1 MKKKNFLRMLLRFFT
16 NSIIVVMLLCVTS
29 CFYKKIPL
37 SYSIKD
43 VSLQRITIDEDS
55 ILSNKKIYLWTTQ
68 IEIAKTKRL
77 SVIKYGGIP
86 PYREGCEDSIIS
98 LSIESKDGVCL
109 NDKFHSIIPMDEKD
123 KRGRLVQLCGTDTIN
138 YVWWNRDVAAQKEDL
153 GKGRDFRSFLPCCL
167 LIFED
172 SETIPHTIRFTFPDR
187 KVESMVNNTPI
198 HYKCLKKYP
207 SVDRKGAE

>member
-1 MKKKNFLRMLLRFFT
+1 MLFY
-16 NSIIVVMLLCVTS
+16 VTS
-29 CFYKKIPL
+29 CFFDKIPQ
-37 SYSIKD
+37 SYRIKD
-43 VSLQRITIDEDS
+43 VSFQRIIIDEDS
-55 ILSNKKIYLWTTQ
+55 ILSPKKIYLWTTQ
-68 IEIAKTKRL
+68 IEVAKTKIL
-77 SVIKYGGIP
+77 PFYYGGTP
-86 PYREGCEDSIIS
+86 PFPEGCEDSIIS
-98 LSIESKDGVCL
+98 LSIESEDGICL

-172 SETIPHTIRFTFPDR
+172 SDTIPHAIRFTFPDR

-207 SVDRKGAE
+207 SVDRNGVE

>member
-1 MKKKNFLRMLLRFFT
+1 MKKKNLIRRLFKLFLKSAVIIMLFY
-16 NSIIVVMLLCVTS
+16 VTS
-29 CFYKKIPL
+29 CFFDKIPQ
-37 SYSIKD
+37 SYRIKD
-43 VSLQRITIDEDS
+43 VSFQRIAIDEDS

-68 IEIAKTKRL
+68 IEVGKTKIL
-77 SVIKYGGIP
+77 PFYYGGTP
-86 PYREGCEDSIIS
+86 PFPEGCEDSIIS
-98 LSIESKDGVCL
+98 LSIESEDGICL

-172 SETIPHTIRFTFPDR
+172 SDTIPHIIRFTFPDR

-198 HYKCLKKYP
+198 HYKRLEK
-207 SVDRKGAE
+207 D

>member
-43 VSLQRITIDEDS
+43 VSLQRITIDDS

-68 IEIAKTKRL
+68 IEVGKTKIL
-77 SVIKYGGIP
+77 PFYYGGTP
-86 PYREGCEDSIIS
+86 PFPEGCEDSIIS
-98 LSIESKDGVCL
+98 LSIESEDGICL
-109 NDKFHSIIPMDEKD
+109 NDKFHSIIPYEGGKETDMV
-123 KRGRLVQLCGTDTIN
+123 RICGSDTIEEIR
-138 YVWWNRDVAAQKEDL
+138 WARDISIQIDILQKGHDWRGL
-153 GKGRDFRSFLPCCL
+153 YKKCL

-172 SETIPHTIRFTFPDR
+172 SDTIPHIIRFTFPDR

-207 SVDRKGAE
+207 SVDRNGVE

>member
-1 MKKKNFLRMLLRFFT
+1 MKKKIFLRILFNLFMK
-16 NSIIVVMLLCVTS
+16 SVVVVMLLCVTS

-43 VSLQRITIDEDS
+43 VSLQRIAIDEDS
-55 ILSNKKIYLWTTQ
+55 ILSNKMIYLWTTQ
-68 IEIAKTKRL
+68 IEVAKTKIL
-77 SVIKYGGIP
+77 PFYYGGTP
-86 PYREGCEDSIIS
+86 PFPEGCEDSIIS

-167 LIFED
+167 LIYED
-172 SETIPHTIRFTFPDR
+172 SDTIPHTIRFTFPDR

-198 HYKCLKKYP
+198 HYKCLKKYY
-207 SVDRKGAE
+207 SVDRNGAE

>member
-1 MKKKNFLRMLLRFFT
+1 MLFY
-16 NSIIVVMLLCVTS
+16 VTS
-29 CFYKKIPL
+29 CFFDKIPQ
-37 SYSIKD
+37 SYRIKD
-43 VSLQRITIDEDS
+43 VSFQRIIIDEDS
-55 ILSNKKIYLWTTQ
+55 ILSPKKIYLWTTQ
-68 IEIAKTKRL
+68 IEVGKTKIL
-77 SVIKYGGIP
+77 PFYYGGTP
-86 PYREGCEDSIIS
+86 PFPEGCEDSIIS
-98 LSIESKDGVCL
+98 LSIESEDGVCL

-167 LIFED
+167 LIYED
-172 SETIPHTIRFTFPDR
+172 SDTIPHIIRFTFPDR

-207 SVDRKGAE
+207 SVDRNGVE

>member
-1 MKKKNFLRMLLRFFT
+1 MLFY
-16 NSIIVVMLLCVTS
+16 VTS
-29 CFYKKIPL
+29 CFFDKIPQ
-37 SYSIKD
+37 SYRIKD
-43 VSLQRITIDEDS
+43 VSFQRIIIDEDS
-55 ILSNKKIYLWTTQ
+55 ILSPKKIYLWTTQ
-68 IEIAKTKRL
+68 IEVGKTKIL
-77 SVIKYGGIP
+77 PFYYGGTP
-86 PYREGCEDSIIS
+86 PFPEGCEDSIIS
-98 LSIESKDGVCL
+98 LSIESEDGICL

-167 LIFED
+167 LIYED
-172 SETIPHTIRFTFPDR
+172 SDTIPHIIRFTFPDR

-207 SVDRKGAE
+207 SVDRNGVE

>member
-1 MKKKNFLRMLLRFFT
+1 MKKKNLIRRLFKLFLKSAVIIMLFY
-16 NSIIVVMLLCVTS
+16 VTS
-29 CFYKKIPL
+29 CFFDKIPQ

-43 VSLQRITIDEDS
+43 VSFQRIAIDEDS
-55 ILSNKKIYLWTTQ
+55 ILSNKMIYLWTTQ

-98 LSIESKDGVCL
+98 LSIESKDEVCL

-167 LIFED
+167 LIYED
-172 SETIPHTIRFTFPDR
+172 SDTIPHTIRFTFPDR

-198 HYKCLKKYP
+198 HYKCLKKYY
-207 SVDRKGAE
+207 SVDRNGAE

>member
-43 VSLQRITIDEDS
+43 VSLQRIAIDEDS
-55 ILSNKKIYLWTTQ
+55 ILSNKMIYLWTTQ
-68 IEIAKTKRL
+68 IEVAKTKRL
-77 SVIKYGGIP
+77 PFLYGGRP

-98 LSIESKDGVCL
+98 LSIESEDGVCL

-153 GKGRDFRSFLPCCL
+153 GKAFKSSLNTSRGTPPFLSHSPPIYKSRSITSSIFFIIEIFL
-167 LIFED
+167 
-172 SETIPHTIRFTFPDR
+172 
-187 KVESMVNNTPI
+187 
-198 HYKCLKKYP
+198 
-207 SVDRKGAE
+207 

>member
-1 MKKKNFLRMLLRFFT
+1 MRSTIVSLFIKC
-16 NSIIVVMLLCVTS
+16 IIIGVMLFYVTS
-29 CFYKKIPL
+29 CFFDKIPQ
-37 SYSIKD
+37 SYRIKD
-43 VSLQRITIDEDS
+43 VSFQRIIIDEDS
-55 ILSNKKIYLWTTQ
+55 ILSPKKIYLWTTQ
-68 IEIAKTKRL
+68 IEVGKTKIL
-77 SVIKYGGIP
+77 PFYYGGTP
-86 PYREGCEDSIIS
+86 PFPEGCEDSTIS
-98 LSIESKDGVCL
+98 LSIESKDEVCL

-207 SVDRKGAE
+207 SVDRNGVE